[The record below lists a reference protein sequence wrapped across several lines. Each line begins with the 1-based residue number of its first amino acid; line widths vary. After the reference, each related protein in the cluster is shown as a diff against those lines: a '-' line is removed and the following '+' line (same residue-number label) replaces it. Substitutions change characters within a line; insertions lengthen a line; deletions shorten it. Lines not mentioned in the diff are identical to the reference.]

1 MVMIHLPQAFTFLPR
16 VASSSSDSGG
26 ANSRPMTRVV
36 IALAGCIALSATATS
51 VRAENGVSADAI
63 TFGQAAVLQGPA
75 SALGLGMKAGLEAAF
90 DEANQKGGVHGRKLR
105 LISVD
110 DGYEPSKS
118 IAATRK
124 LIEEDKVFALIGA
137 VGTPT
142 AVATQPLAAAA
153 KMPFIGA
160 FTGAGFL
167 RNAKLDNVVNIRA
180 SYDAET
186 EAWVKHLTEDL
197 RISKI
202 AIFYQD
208 DAYGRAGLSGFKK
221 AMDKRNMQIVAE
233 GTYERNTTAIKTAL
247 LTVRKAA
254 PEAVVMVGA
263 YKPSA
268 EFIKLARKIEFN
280 PVFVNISFVGA
291 SALAKELGSEG
302 AGVIV
307 SQVVP
312 FPWDASLKVVA
323 DYHAAIK
330 AKDPKAQP
338 EFVSLEGYLVGRL
351 TIAALE
357 KTGPNPTREGLLQT
371 IKATG
376 KFDFG
381 GLEMTFGPQD
391 NEGLDKVFMTVIQ
404 PDGSFKAVEKL
415 IRMSAN

>member
-1 MVMIHLPQAFTFLPR
+1 MVIIHLPQAFTFLRR
-16 VASSSSDSGG
+16 VASSLNGSGTSSETMRRK
-26 ANSRPMTRVV
+26 ALVV
-36 IALAGCIALSATATS
+36 AGCLALAGTAAPA
-51 VRAENGVSADAI
+51 RAENGVSADTI

-90 DEANQKGGVHGRKLR
+90 EEANRKGGVHGRKLR
-105 LISVD
+105 LVSVD

-118 IAATRK
+118 IMATRK
-124 LIEEDKVFALIGA
+124 LIEEEKVFALIGA

-186 EAWVKHLTEDL
+186 EAWVKHLTEDMG
-197 RISKI
+197 ISKI
-202 AIFYQD
+202 GIFYQD

-221 AMDKRNMQIVAE
+221 AMDKRGMQIVAE

-247 LTVRKAA
+247 LALRKAA

-291 SALAKELGSEG
+291 SALAKELGNEG

-323 DYHAAIK
+323 DYQAAIK
-330 AKDPKAQP
+330 AKDQKAGP

-351 TIAALE
+351 AIAALE
-357 KTGPNPTREGLLQT
+357 KAGPNPTRANMLQT
-371 IKATG
+371 IKDTG
-376 KFDFG
+376 TFDIG
-381 GLEMTFGPQD
+381 GLQMTFGPQD

-404 PDGSFKAVEKL
+404 PDGSFKSVEKL
-415 IRMSAN
+415 MRMSAN

>member
-1 MVMIHLPQAFTFLPR
+1 MRHLVVRAAATAAFL
-16 VASSSSDSGG
+16 ASVC
-26 ANSRPMTRVV
+26 P
-36 IALAGCIALSATATS
+36 ALSET
-51 VRAENGVSADAI
+51 GVSPDTI
-63 TFGQAAVLQGPA
+63 VFGQAAVLQGPA

-90 DEANQKGGVHGRKLR
+90 DEVNRKGGVHGRKISLT
-105 LISVD
+105 SVD

-118 IAATRK
+118 IVATRK
-124 LIEEDKVFALIGA
+124 LIEDDKVFALIGA

-153 KMPFIGA
+153 KLPFIGA

-167 RNAKLDNVVNIRA
+167 RNPKLENVINIRA

-186 EAWVKHLTEDL
+186 EAWVKHLTEDMKVT
-197 RISKI
+197 KI

-208 DAYGRAGLSGFKK
+208 DAYGRAGLSGFEK
-221 AMDKRNMQIVAE
+221 AMKKRGLPIVAE

-247 LTVRKAA
+247 LALRKAA

-263 YKPSA
+263 YQPSA
-268 EFIKLARKIEFN
+268 EFIKLSRQIEFN

-312 FPWDASLKVVA
+312 FPWDASIKVIA
-323 DYHAAIK
+323 DYQAAIK
-330 AKDPKAQP
+330 ARDPKAEP

-351 TIAALE
+351 AIAALE
-357 KTGPNPTREGLLQT
+357 RAGAEPTRAGLLKV
-371 IKATG
+371 IKESG
-376 KFDFG
+376 PFDLG
-381 GLEMTFGPQD
+381 GLTMTFGPDD

-404 PDGSFKAVEKL
+404 PDGSFKAVDRL
-415 IRMSAN
+415 MRMSAN

>member
-1 MVMIHLPQAFTFLPR
+1 MRKSWVPAAAALILA
-16 VASSSSDSGG
+16 VAGN
-26 ANSRPMTRVV
+26 A
-36 IALAGCIALSATATS
+36 
-51 VRAENGVSADAI
+51 RAENGVTQDTI
-63 TFGQAAVLQGPA
+63 LFGQAAVLQGPA

-90 DEANQKGGVHGRKLR
+90 EEANRKGGVHGRKIR
-105 LISVD
+105 LLSVD

-124 LIEEDKVFALIGA
+124 LIEEDKVFALIGP

-142 AVATQPLAAAA
+142 AVAAQPIAGAA
-153 KMPFIGA
+153 KVPFLGA
-160 FTGAGFL
+160 FTGASFL
-167 RNAKLDNVVNIRA
+167 RNPKLDNVINVRA
-180 SYDAET
+180 SYDLET

-197 RISKI
+197 KITRI

-208 DAYGRAGLSGFKK
+208 DAFGRAGLSGFEK
-221 AMDKRNMQIVAE
+221 AMKKRGLPIVAE

-247 LTVRKAA
+247 LALRKAA

-263 YKPSA
+263 YQPSA

-291 SALAKELGSEG
+291 SALAKALGSEG

-323 DYHAAIK
+323 DYQAAIQ
-330 AKDPKAQP
+330 AADPKAQP

-351 TIAALE
+351 AIAALE
-357 KTGPNPTREGLLQT
+357 KTGPEPTRAGLLQA
-371 IKATG
+371 IRDGAE
-376 KFDFG
+376 FDIG
-381 GLEMTFGPQD
+381 GLKMTFGADD
-391 NEGLDKVFMTVIQ
+391 NEGLDKVFMTVIE
-404 PDGSFKAVEKL
+404 PDGSFRAIERFVR
-415 IRMSAN
+415 ISAN